1 MEAALLSSQCAQ
13 IRRVL
18 EQTKMR
24 SFTRRNPN
32 MMAKKS
38 LMLSALTLALGFG
51 SSAVLADAGNTGP
64 TGGGEQVASDA
75 ESGSAAASQGSLAVA
90 IDDIDASNNSDNST
104 DNSTNTDLALDVSD
118 SGNDNSDNSTNTD
131 LDLEIAD
138 SGNDNSDNSTN
149 TDIRDSGNDN
159 SDNSTRTDV
168 KVSDSGNDN
177 SDNSTRTDVKVSDS
191 GNDNSDNSTNTDIRD
206 SGNDNSDSSIRVSDS
221 GNTRDSGNI
230 KVEDAF
236 NTSTYVVATTSSMAA
251 TVTDNSLTL
260 AEGSTYGSGNTIAG
274 SAFGE
279 TAGITQVAMSS

>member
-1 MEAALLSSQCAQ
+1 M
-13 IRRVL
+13 
-18 EQTKMR
+18 K
-24 SFTRRNPN
+24 
-32 MMAKKS
+32 AKNS
-38 LMLSALTLALGFG
+38 LMVSALTLALGFG
-51 SSAVLADAGNTGP
+51 SSLVLADTTNTGA
-64 TGGGEQVASDA
+64 GGDQTATSGASGDN
-75 ESGSAAASQGSLAVA
+75 GAAAANENSLAVA
-90 IDDIDASNNSDNST
+90 IDDIDLSDNSDNST
-104 DNSTNTDLALDVSD
+104 ND
-118 SGNDNSDNSTNTD
+118 SNNDNSDNSTNFAD
-131 LDLEIAD
+131 SFNVAD

-149 TDIRDSGNDN
+149 TDIR
-159 SDNSTRTDV
+159 
-168 KVSDSGNDN
+168 DSGNDN

-279 TAGITQVAMSS
+279 TAGITQVAMSSGVGSLNQQNVMVQAELSLGSN